1 MNDPNAHLLLLKKEL
16 RARLR
21 ARLREIP
28 AARRERDSALARA
41 LLAGREEWR
50 RARAILFYAAQ
61 PEELDL
67 GPLLEQAL
75 AEGRMAALPRFLPE
89 TGAYAVCQIEN
100 FSRDCA
106 PGKFGI
112 REPAARC
119 PVIALNRLDLA
130 LVPGVGFDADG
141 RRLGRG
147 RGHYD
152 RLLAQVAGTKCGVAF
167 DEQMAPEIPVAPH
180 DVILNRIVTPTR
192 WLEVPGQ
199 RPILP

>member
-1 MNDPNAHLLLLKKEL
+1 
-16 RARLR
+16 
-21 ARLREIP
+21 
-28 AARRERDSALARA
+28 
-41 LLAGREEWR
+41 
-50 RARAILFYAAQ
+50 
-61 PEELDL
+61 
-67 GPLLEQAL
+67 
-75 AEGRMAALPRFLPE
+75 
-89 TGAYAVCQIEN
+89 
-100 FSRDCA
+100 
-106 PGKFGI
+106 
-112 REPAARC
+112 
-119 PVIALNRLDLA
+119 VIALNRLDLA